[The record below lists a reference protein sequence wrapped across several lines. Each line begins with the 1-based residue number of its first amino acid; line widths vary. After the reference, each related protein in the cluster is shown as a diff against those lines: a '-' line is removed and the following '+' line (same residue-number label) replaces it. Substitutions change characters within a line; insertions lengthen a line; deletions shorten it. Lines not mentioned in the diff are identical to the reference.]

1 MKKSIVYLFFCA
13 GLSFTS
19 EASLL
24 ITSSG
29 GQFEDFGNST
39 LDIQTGIEWLDVTET
54 TNRSYDDV
62 YADIMTEGG
71 QFEPNSWRYAS
82 AREIEEL
89 AMNWFGFD
97 ASQIVFTYLQGGSA
111 SDLDDFVSTFGDTM
125 LGFAEDVGAR
135 ITFDE
140 ESAGFTYG
148 LINSTELFEGSIE
161 PTRSLS
167 FFSDMNYLMEGGE
180 RYDGPDIVAAQ
191 YGFVGTYESYPE
203 LGSFL
208 IREFSGSKASA
219 YVQEVSE
226 PESFFLMFGA
236 AMAMLF
242 WGNRR
247 VSLKV
252 RDRLL

>member
-1 MKKSIVYLFFCA
+1 MKKSVICLCFCA

-19 EASLL
+19 QASLL
-24 ITSSG
+24 TTSSG
-29 GQFEDFGNST
+29 SQFEDFGSST
-39 LDIQTGIEWLDVTET
+39 LDIQTGMEWLDVTET

-71 QFEPNSWRYAS
+71 QFEPNSWRYAT
-82 AREIEEL
+82 AREVEEL

-97 ASQIVFTYLQGGSA
+97 ASQIVFTYLSGGSA
-111 SDLDDFVSTFGDTM
+111 SDLDDFISTFGDTM
-125 LGFAEDVGAR
+125 VDFAEGLGAG

-140 ESAGFTYG
+140 ESAGFAYG
-148 LINSTELFEGSIE
+148 LINSNELFEGSGE

-167 FFSDMNYLMEGGE
+167 FFSDMSYLMESGE

-208 IREFSGSKASA
+208 VRDFSGSQASA

-226 PESFFLMFGA
+226 PASFFMMFSA
-236 AMAMLF
+236 AMAMFLF
-242 WGNRR
+242 GNRR
-247 VSLKV
+247 ASLKG
-252 RDRLL
+252 RHRPL